1 MFNLLVTADDGAWDG
16 RPVMFPLSRSLR
28 EYTDSSIT
36 ERFGS
41 FDDASTAALTRFP
54 TIFAYE
60 QANEQAPKFGRI
72 TYISKRPNRLEV
84 RIDYELIELPKFLT
98 NEELWAMGAELDLGS
113 WESSRT
119 HWAVKD
125 IDLVREMIPKGILLP
140 SQFVQQPL
148 GLTVP
153 SRVNITTHRF
163 DVAFSFP
170 GEYRDLVEAVA
181 KETTALLGA
190 HACFYDL
197 NYQAQL
203 ARPALDLLLQ
213 DIYGKRSKLLV
224 VFIGSDYQRKIWP
237 GIEWTAIR
245 SVMTSARASGRI
257 MYVRMDDGDVEGVF
271 PHDGYIDAR
280 RFSPAQIAAFIAER
294 VEFTPT
300 LMTAQSNT

>member
-1 MFNLLVTADDGAWDG
+1 MFNLLVTADEEAWDG
-16 RPVMFPLSRSLR
+16 RPVTFALSRSLR
-28 EYTDSSIT
+28 EYTDSAIT

-41 FDDASTAALTRFP
+41 FDDASTVALMSMP
-54 TIFAYE
+54 AIFAYE
-60 QANEQAPKFGRI
+60 HAVGKAPKFGRI
-72 TYISKRPNRLEV
+72 SHISKRSNRLEV
-84 RIDYELIELPKFLT
+84 RVDYELIELPKFLT
-98 NEELWAMGAELDLGS
+98 NEELWAMGVELDLGS

-125 IDLVREMIPKGILLP
+125 VDLVRELISKGIILP
-140 SQFVQQPL
+140 PQFIQQPR
-148 GLTVP
+148 TPTAPAKVD
-153 SRVNITTHRF
+153 ITTHRF
-163 DVAFSFP
+163 EVAFSFP

-190 HACFYDL
+190 HACFYDM

-224 VFIGSDYQRKIWP
+224 IFIGTDYQRKMWP

-245 SVMTSARASGRI
+245 SVMTTAKAGGRI
-257 MYVRMDDGDVEGVF
+257 MYVRMDDGAVEGIF
-271 PHDGYIDAR
+271 PHDGYIDAG

-300 LMTAQSNT
+300 LTTP

>member
-1 MFNLLVTADDGAWDG
+1 MFNLLVTANEEAWDG
-16 RPVMFPLSRSLR
+16 RPTTFPLSRSLR
-28 EYTDSSIT
+28 EYTDTAIT

-41 FDDASTAALTRFP
+41 FDDASIAALTKMP
-54 TIFAYE
+54 AIFAYE
-60 QANEQAPKFGRI
+60 QAVGKDPKFGRI
-72 TYISKRPNRLEV
+72 THISKRSNRLEV
-84 RIDYELIELPKFLT
+84 RVDYELIELPRFLA
-98 NEELWAMGAELDLGS
+98 NEELWAMGVELDLGG

-125 IDLVREMIPKGILLP
+125 VDLVQELIPKGISLP
-140 SQFVQQPL
+140 DQFAPQ
-148 GLTVP
+148 
-153 SRVNITTHRF
+153 SRAPAAPARIDVTTHRF

-190 HACFYDL
+190 HACFYDM

-224 VFIGSDYQRKIWP
+224 VFIGADYQRKVWP

-245 SVMTSARASGRI
+245 SVMTAAKASGRI
-257 MYVRMDDGDVEGVF
+257 MYVRVDDGDVEGVF

-294 VEFTPT
+294 VEFAPTPT
-300 LMTAQSNT
+300 VT